1 MSEPDTGATRQILPA
16 IRVFAEAARQR
27 SFSRAGQVLGL
38 SQGGVSRQV
47 AALERH
53 LGLAL
58 FERRG
63 ATVALTD
70 AGRQYFE
77 AIGEP
82 LAAVEFSTRQLRL
95 RSAAPGRLVVRCSL
109 PSLAATV
116 LVPGLARCPPELAA
130 DIVTSLS
137 PPGSLDPFDV
147 LVTRDLDLDGADHW
161 LLAEETLVCVASPA
175 LGERQ
180 QGRPLAQWPLLA
192 VMSRPELPALWA
204 ASHGVPLQALQ
215 VTARLDHYFL
225 ALSAATAGLGCLVVP
240 QLLAAPAI
248 GQGLLVDVGW
258 PPVRSGARYSAYVN
272 PRCAR
277 PQAAAAFCRWLRA
290 DLQALMNA

>member
-1 MSEPDTGATRQILPA
+1 MSAPDTEVTRQILPA

-38 SQGGVSRQV
+38 SQGGVSRQI
-47 AALERH
+47 AALESY

-82 LAAVEFSTRQLRL
+82 LAAVEFTTLQLRQ
-95 RSAAPGRLVVRCSL
+95 RTAMPGRLIVRSSL
-109 PSLAATV
+109 PSLATTV
-116 LVPGLARCPPELAA
+116 LVPALARCPPDLAV

-137 PPGSLDPFDV
+137 PPAPLDAFDV
-147 LVTRDLDLDGADHW
+147 LVTRDLALPGADHW
-161 LLAEETLVCVASPA
+161 VLLDEILVCVASPA
-175 LGERQ
+175 LQARL
-180 QGRPLAQWPLLA
+180 QGRPPAQWPLIA
-192 VMSRPELPALWA
+192 VMSRPELLALWA
-204 ASHGVPLQALQ
+204 SLQEVPTQALQ

-240 QLLAAPAI
+240 QVLTASAI
-248 GQGLLVDVGW
+248 EQGLLVDLGW
-258 PPVRSGARYSAYVN
+258 PPVRSGAHYSAYIN
-272 PRCAR
+272 PRCAL

-290 DLQALMNA
+290 DLQLLLKA